1 MIYLEDIFIQY
12 GIAIIKEDGSQRP
25 FVDIL
30 EDMTIALDPEK
41 LLELFMTI
49 TSNDGMDNNLF
60 QTFRDTY

>member
-12 GIAIIKEDGSQRP
+12 GIAITKEDGSQRP